1 MLKLVYVLWFTVP
14 VLLLNA
20 SLSVA
25 QDSSNPFVRLATYWD
40 SPGEVKAIS
49 ADDRWLVITDRATEI
64 TRLVEIA
71 TGDIVTE
78 QAGSDHIYFSPNGRY
93 ASVYDVASGNTQVVD
108 LERKTVTYE
117 AQTNVVL
124 IRFSA
129 DSLRGHVPFS
139 GSERNNDHSQVIK
152 LETGEVLLDVVGTS
166 GRLSPDGQYIAVTD
180 PATQTVSIYHV
191 DSGELVLEWQVTEQ
205 GDNQARASGVFSPD
219 SKLLVIYQSHNF
231 TGYVFEVGTWERVY
245 EIVGYPN
252 FSADGQYVLSNRHAN
267 YSHVFLYEAATGT
280 LLDEVDGDMYFSSD
294 GKLLFRRRAAFPG
307 DRVGITQVIDL
318 SSRQRLVEINGE
330 GYDSLSIQ
338 AQANNS
344 LARVF
349 KQIFDPDFVPVTEFI
364 DLHTGD
370 TVKTFDGYA
379 DLLDLDRNLLHV
391 GGMSWLGQPGG
402 KLINWQTGEVYI
414 WDDGIQLSS
423 TSKYIITSN
432 GLLVDIYGAL
442 ENRLD
447 TMPPPRPDSGIGT
460 MEPGDIAIF
469 PVPDAAHPL
478 VENML
483 NRLTFYVLGQ
493 TADGEWLYGT
503 GMLKERREG
512 WLRTDQLTMVKPWDD
527 VPVLVTADPL
537 ASLYEIAATKP

>member
-349 KQIFDPDFVPVTEFI
+349 KQIFDP
-364 DLHTGD
+364 
-370 TVKTFDGYA
+370 
-379 DLLDLDRNLLHV
+379 
-391 GGMSWLGQPGG
+391 
-402 KLINWQTGEVYI
+402 
-414 WDDGIQLSS
+414 
-423 TSKYIITSN
+423 
-432 GLLVDIYGAL
+432 
-442 ENRLD
+442 
-447 TMPPPRPDSGIGT
+447 
-460 MEPGDIAIF
+460 
-469 PVPDAAHPL
+469 
-478 VENML
+478 
-483 NRLTFYVLGQ
+483 
-493 TADGEWLYGT
+493 
-503 GMLKERREG
+503 
-512 WLRTDQLTMVKPWDD
+512 
-527 VPVLVTADPL
+527 
-537 ASLYEIAATKP
+537 